1 MTVATLVSAGAVAK
15 TTLATLGMI
24 AVQGTIVALLAL
36 AIARAGR
43 LRPSWQAA
51 IWLVV
56 IVKFALPWGPALP
69 WSLSDLVAGLFHHGA
84 GATPSALPATLAA
97 PLPAARAWPAVGYL
111 AVATIWLVGAALSLT
126 RALVRS
132 HRLARA
138 ARLAKPAPFAA
149 LALLAELARRAKL
162 PVPRL
167 VVAASGPHVVGG
179 WHSTIVVPAVL
190 VAEPALLRAALL
202 HELAHVRRRD
212 AIGRA
217 FQLVACAAFFW
228 WPVALLAS
236 RRLELA
242 REAACDAWA
251 VEAGE
256 LPRPTYARLLVRM
269 AALHLD
275 GEGTLAGSA
284 AERRRGWID
293 GSLALA
299 MPRALDARVRAVLG
313 PPAARR
319 SGLGYTLAL
328 AAWVAVVLGGART
341 AGASA
346 ARIACRYTP
355 QLAAKLMLAH
365 PEADLD
371 GDGVLSRDEACELQA
386 QLRARQD
393 ELVSTL
399 DPYAAAE
406 LESLLDEPLCCNCD
420 QPEATTPELMN
431 AGTPSV
437 NTCQQVEGVVR

>member
-1 MTVATLVSAGAVAK
+1 MTLSTLVSAGAVAK
-15 TTLATLGMI
+15 TGLATLGMI

-56 IVKFALPWGPALP
+56 IVKFVLPWGPALP
-69 WSLSDLVAGLFHHGA
+69 WSLSDLVAGLFHHDA
-84 GATPSALPATLAA
+84 AALPSALPPALAA
-97 PLPAARAWPAVGYL
+97 PLPAANAWPALGYL
-111 AVATIWLVGAALSLT
+111 ALATIWVIGAAISLT

-132 HRLARA
+132 RRLARVARA
-138 ARLAKPAPFAA
+138 ANLAPVAA
-149 LALLAELARRAKL
+149 TALLAELAGRAKL
-162 PVPRL
+162 RVPRL
-167 VVAASGPHVVGG
+167 VVAESGAYVVGS
-179 WHSTIVVPAVL
+179 WRATIVVPAAL

-202 HELAHVRRRD
+202 HELAHLRRRD

-228 WPVALLAS
+228 WPVALFAS

-251 VEAGE
+251 LDAGE

-269 AALHLD
+269 AALH
-275 GEGTLAGSA
+275 T
-284 AERRRGWID
+284 D

-319 SGLGYTLAL
+319 SGIGYKLAL
-328 AAWVAVVLGGART
+328 VAWVAVVLGGART
-341 AGASA
+341 AA
-346 ARIACRYTP
+346 ATGDHIACRYTP
-355 QLAAKLMLAH
+355 ELAAQLMLAH

-371 GDGVLSRDEACELQA
+371 GNGVLSRDEACELQA
-386 QLRARQD
+386 ELRARED

-420 QPEATTPELMN
+420 QPEANSPELPEPGN
-431 AGTPSV
+431 PSET
-437 NTCQQVEGVVR
+437 TCQQVEGVVR

>member
-1 MTVATLVSAGAVAK
+1 MTLAMLVSAGAIAK
-15 TTLATLGMI
+15 TALATLGMI

-69 WSLSDLVAGLFHHGA
+69 WSLSDLVAGLFHHDA
-84 GATPSALPATLAA
+84 GAVSSALPPALAA
-97 PLPAARAWPAVGYL
+97 PIPAVHPWPALGYL
-111 AVATIWLVGAALSLT
+111 ALATIWLVGAVISLT
-126 RALVRS
+126 RTLVRS
-132 HRLARA
+132 RRLVRA
-138 ARLAKPAPFAA
+138 ARLAQPAPFEVVAMV
-149 LALLAELARRAKL
+149 AELARRAKL
-162 PVPRL
+162 RTPRV
-167 VVAASGPHVVGG
+167 VVAESGPYVVGG
-179 WHSTIVVPAVL
+179 WRPTIVIPAAL

-202 HELAHVRRRD
+202 HELAHLRRRD
-212 AIGRA
+212 TVGRA

-228 WPVALLAS
+228 WPVALFAS

-251 VEAGE
+251 LEAGE

-269 AALHLD
+269 AALH
-275 GEGTLAGSA
+275 T
-284 AERRRGWID
+284 D

-319 SGLGYTLAL
+319 SGLGYKLAL
-328 AAWVAVVLGGART
+328 VAWVAVVLGGART
-341 AGASA
+341 AA
-346 ARIACRYTP
+346 ATGGDHIACRYTP
-355 QLAAKLMLAH
+355 ELAAQLMLAH

-371 GDGVLSRDEACELQA
+371 GNGVLSRDEACELQA
-386 QLRARQD
+386 ELRARED

-420 QPEATTPELMN
+420 QPEANSPELSEP
-431 AGTPSV
+431 GDPSET
-437 NTCQQVEGVVR
+437 TCQQVEGVVR